1 MKEYEDIINLPRH
14 ISKKRVPMDRIN
26 RAAQFAPFSALKGY
40 DASIKETARL
50 TQEKIELDE
59 YDKYFIN
66 EKLILLKDNIKQE
79 LEITITY
86 FKKDKTKKGG
96 RYIRYIGVLKDID
109 EYNFSVKM
117 KDGLNIDVKDI
128 VEIESN
134 LFDNINNMY

>member
-26 RAAQFAPFSALKGY
+26 RAAQFAPFSALTGY

-66 EKLILLKDNIKQE
+66 EKLMILKDNIKQE
-79 LEITITY
+79 LNVIITY

-96 RYIRYIGVLKDID
+96 RYIKHIGILKDID
-109 EYNFSVKM
+109 EYNFIVKF
-117 KDGLNIDVKDI
+117 KDGLNIEVKDI
-128 VEIESN
+128 IEIESN
-134 LFDNINNMY
+134 IFDNINNMY